1 MKGIYLE
8 YYLKTFAKEQS
19 STATGEQLLLKAED
33 FSEDSIQAKYANL
46 LKEHEEVLQ
55 ENRQLEI
62 HCKDLQK
69 LVKEYEVALEHVA
82 TKLRDHTAS
91 RFYDDIDRCLLR

>member
-1 MKGIYLE
+1 M
-8 YYLKTFAKEQS
+8 
-19 STATGEQLLLKAED
+19 LLKAED